1 MPDALGGP
9 SASTLLRWSTFIVV
23 EANVAFMYA
32 FVNRTGDLPSI
43 TEVSQQY
50 ATTFAPAH
58 FVNAICWIIGIA
70 VLLFFVAALW
80 PRRRPTGVYDP
91 FIVPLAM
98 ASTLGSAWVV
108 AFRYDQLDV
117 VVALTAA
124 GVVLGALMFAR
135 AAALRSPRA
144 RLLRVP
150 FALIFGWATVA
161 LLTTTAQWFNAR
173 GWLTTIELVT
183 EMSLGFLALAAVLG
197 AFVALR
203 YREFVY
209 PTGHCLGHERHLR
222 GAAPVRSHDRR
233 RRTRWVHR
241 IADRGRFR
249 RRCGGYR
256 AVSAQ
261 GRGVGIA
268 QSGKARP
275 RETRGARCP
284 AEARPR
290 HPVAQI
296 PPALENEAPT
306 AGPGLPA
313 RSRRRDDAVLA
324 TWLAPC
330 GQRSGEAP
338 GERFLHSPLI
348 VR

>member
-1 MPDALGGP
+1 MPDALGEP

-50 ATTFAPAH
+50 ATTLAPAH

-80 PRRRPTGVYDP
+80 PQRRPTGVYDP

-124 GVVLGALMFAR
+124 GVVLGALMFGR

-173 GWLTTIELVT
+173 GWLTTIESVT

-203 YREFVY
+203 YHEFVY
-209 PTGHCLGHERHLR
+209 PTVIAWAMAGIYVGQRLFDPTIA
-222 GAAPVRSHDRR
+222 GAALDGCIGLVLVAGFAAVAAAIGPF
-233 RRTRWVHR
+233 RRTEERSPSR
-241 IADRGRFR
+241 KAEKRDL
-249 RRCGGYR
+249 
-256 AVSAQ
+256 AQ
-261 GRGVGIA
+261 
-268 QSGKARP
+268 
-275 RETRGARCP
+275 
-284 AEARPR
+284 
-290 HPVAQI
+290 PVA
-296 PPALENEAPT
+296 PAARR
-306 AGPGLPA
+306 GPAYATRWPRFHLP
-313 RSRRRDDAVLA
+313 SRTKLRPQDRDYLLDLDAA
-324 TWLAPC
+324 TT
-330 GQRSGEAP
+330 QS
-338 GERFLHSPLI
+338 
-348 VR
+348 

>member
-1 MPDALGGP
+1 
-9 SASTLLRWSTFIVV
+9 
-23 EANVAFMYA
+23 
-32 FVNRTGDLPSI
+32 LPSI

-80 PRRRPTGVYDP
+80 PQRRPTGVYDP

-117 VVALTAA
+117 VVALAAA

-173 GWLTTIELVT
+173 GWLTTIESVT
-183 EMSLGFLALAAVLG
+183 QMSLGFLALAAVLG

-209 PTGHCLGHERHLR
+209 PTVIAWAMAGIYVGQRLFDPTIA
-222 GAAPVRSHDRR
+222 GAALDGCIGLVLVAGFAAVAAAIEPFRR
-233 RRTRWVHR
+233 KEEPSASRRAEKRDLAQPAAPAAQRRPAHATRWP
-241 IADRGRFR
+241 RFHLPSR
-249 RRCGGYR
+249 T
-256 AVSAQ
+256 
-261 GRGVGIA
+261 
-268 QSGKARP
+268 KLRP
-275 RETRGARCP
+275 RD
-284 AEARPR
+284 
-290 HPVAQI
+290 
-296 PPALENEAPT
+296 
-306 AGPGLPA
+306 
-313 RSRRRDDAVLA
+313 RDYLLDLDAA
-324 TWLAPC
+324 TT
-330 GQRSGEAP
+330 Q
-338 GERFLHSPLI
+338 F
-348 VR
+348 